1 MRFSKTISTQALSM
15 GGLFACWLAPA
26 AGSAAAL
33 GPIEGA
39 PLTGAR
45 QTISLAC
52 HAMQDGPGTK
62 APESKATESKAPS
75 ETAPPPRLTPEAA
88 VERLFRAKDAEIA
101 AVELDAIESVIKE
114 RLAAEP
120 KNARWHYGLGLVERA
135 RLDAAKDEAA
145 RWSHAD
151 ARFKHIT
158 EATTLDPKKAE
169 YFAELGGATMGT
181 MKPSD
186 GFLTKASV
194 AGDARSAWKRA
205 IELDPNHVGALYSL
219 AMYEIQARQQGGF
232 LFGSYGTAKESGD
245 RLVTLP
251 EGKHL
256 GHLVLGALAA
266 AQEEW
271 EEMAKQYVLA
281 EKEASTDAQR
291 AAALVDHAGNLIE
304 GKKDAKAALLVIE
317 RLAALQ
323 PDIQMYF
330 YRASAKRLG
339 GDHAGA
345 IEDYRQVLVK
355 DPDQRGTR
363 LMLAECYE
371 ATKDFAAAI
380 VVYEEFI
387 SKFPDDK
394 RVAQAEDAVQK
405 LKART
410 KR

>member
-26 AGSAAAL
+26 VGSAAAI
-33 GPIEGA
+33 GPIEVA
-39 PLTGAR
+39 SLTGAR

-52 HAMQDGPGTK
+52 HALQDVPGTK
-62 APESKATESKAPS
+62 ATEPKVPS
-75 ETAPPPRLTPEAA
+75 ETTPPPELTPETA

-120 KNARWHYGLGLVERA
+120 KKARWHYGLGLVERA

-158 EATTLDPKKAE
+158 EATTLDPKNAE

-181 MKPSD
+181 MRPSD

-194 AGDARSAWKRA
+194 AGDARSAWKKA
-205 IELDPNHVGALYSL
+205 VELDPNHIEALHSL
-219 AMYEIQARQQGGF
+219 AMYEIQARQRGGF
-232 LFGSYGTAKESGD
+232 LFGSYDTAKESGD

-256 GHLVLGALAA
+256 GHRVLGALAA

-271 EEMAKQYVLA
+271 DEMARQYVLA
-281 EKEASTDAQR
+281 EGTASTDAQR
-291 AAALVDHAGNLIE
+291 AAVLFGHAGHLIE
-304 GKKDAKAALLVIE
+304 GKKDAKSALLVIE

-330 YRASAKRLG
+330 YRASAKKLG
-339 GDHAGA
+339 GDCAGA
-345 IEDYRQVLVK
+345 IEDLRQVLAR

-371 ATKDFAAAI
+371 ATGDAASAI
-380 VVYEEFI
+380 AVYEEFKA
-387 SKFPDDK
+387 KFPEDDGA
-394 RVAQAEDAVQK
+394 AQADKAIK
-405 LKART
+405 RLKARK